1 MTPQEREQV
10 ERELI
15 LDILLESTKWH
26 IDNDADDAIRLEVGL
41 RARRLLGIE
50 GISNSEPQSVIE
62 RGLARQ
68 KAKSGQS
75 HGQLRPGYHRVSV
88 DGHKLT
94 LHESQLDKIPWVSS
108 PTGYRW
114 IPKPGVVKGVDNGKT
129 ES

>member
-50 GISNSEPQSVIE
+50 GISNCEPQSVIE

-68 KAKSGQS
+68 KAKAGQR

-88 DGHKLT
+88 GGKKLT
-94 LHESQLDKIPWVSS
+94 LHESQLEKVPYTQS

-114 IPKPGVVKGVDNGKT
+114 QIKPGVLTGVDDAST
-129 ES
+129 

>member
-26 IDNDADDAIRLEVGL
+26 IDNDADDAIRLEVCL

-50 GISNSEPQSVIE
+50 GVPTEPQSVIE

-68 KAKSGQS
+68 KAKAAQR
-75 HGQLRPGYHRVSV
+75 HGQLRPGFHRVTV
-88 DGHKLT
+88 DGKKLT
-94 LHESQLDKIPWVSS
+94 LHESQLEKVPYVQS

-114 IPKPGVVKGVDNGKT
+114 QVKPGVLTGVDDAST
-129 ES
+129 